1 MALSTIMDV
10 GFIVLFPK
18 PLLPIL
24 NQYAKDI
31 RKSDQ
36 ENDEFLSLI
45 NNLVTAFLYRPITI
59 QKVIQMLISR
69 KKTLLNSEEQE
80 KRPSMPNNETCEHPD
95 SIHMEQNSSV
105 NNETMPNTP
114 QVRREMCGADKCRL
128 LKAKGIIR
136 RPMYCSNRR
145 CMCSGCI
152 SKSLRHRKV
161 DQKEQAVRF
170 DSSPNQTLA
179 QIDEYIYTPISISI
193 SSGGCQNQE
202 G

>member
-80 KRPSMPNNETCEHPD
+80 KRPSMPNNKTCEHPD

-114 QVRREMCGADKCRL
+114 
-128 LKAKGIIR
+128 
-136 RPMYCSNRR
+136 
-145 CMCSGCI
+145 
-152 SKSLRHRKV
+152 
-161 DQKEQAVRF
+161 
-170 DSSPNQTLA
+170 
-179 QIDEYIYTPISISI
+179 
-193 SSGGCQNQE
+193 
-202 G
+202 